1 MNNDNFKK
9 DFRFFLETNDVTSF
23 IDKKSIE
30 QYQFLAP
37 NTFYLLLSFLEVL
50 DKRSHG
56 YFKNSD
62 VLNTSFTYF
71 ITSFYWYFTSFMN
84 EYLKQINYSYYRDTR
99 MREFLLKDITVDK
112 IVKFISE
119 KLQKDYQI
127 KNKNQYKELKYSAVI
142 EEFIIDLINYL
153 EPVID
158 KETVRYL
165 KKHKRVRK

>member
-9 DFRFFLETNDVTSF
+9 NFRFFLETNDVTSF

-84 EYLKQINYSYYRDTR
+84 EYLKGLDSKYIKLEYRRLRKTAID
-99 MREFLLKDITVDK
+99 MDFLNEFTSELIKDDIDITNK
-112 IVKFISE
+112 IKE
-119 KLQKDYQI
+119 KI
-127 KNKNQYKELKYSAVI
+127 GERI
-142 EEFIIDLINYL
+142 C
-153 EPVID
+153 
-158 KETVRYL
+158 
-165 KKHKRVRK
+165 

>member
-1 MNNDNFKK
+1 MTLLPLLIRRALSNISS
-9 DFRFFLETNDVTSF
+9 LLL
-23 IDKKSIE
+23 I
-30 QYQFLAP
+30 L
-37 NTFYLLLSFLEVL
+37 FYLLLSFLEVL

-112 IVKFISE
+112 IGKCS
-119 KLQKDYQI
+119 
-127 KNKNQYKELKYSAVI
+127 
-142 EEFIIDLINYL
+142 
-153 EPVID
+153 
-158 KETVRYL
+158 
-165 KKHKRVRK
+165 